1 MAEAEL
7 KNNYLSLYA
16 QNADWKE
23 RVLKDDCEIVKYQN
37 DSSVRIWYNEQSESY
52 APHWHTA
59 MEVIMP
65 VENYYDVITASN
77 SYHIEPGEILVIPS
91 GEMHQLIAPESGIRF
106 IFLFDLSVITKLRG
120 FTAIQTQMTTCIYI
134 NKTSFPQIYDDFYQ
148 LFVPIRNEY
157 FSLNELRELAIYSH
171 LLNFFIL
178 YGKNHLNNVQLFPNV
193 RIYKQQEYLQKFND
207 VLDYID
213 AHYTEDLTLDAV
225 ASYSGFSKYHFTRL
239 FKQYANTTFYDY
251 LSCKRIKVAEQLLTE
266 PELSITEIAFR
277 SGFSSIS
284 TFNRIF
290 RQQKSCTPSEY
301 RSYYCKMQP

>member
-120 FTAIQTQMTTCIYI
+120 FTAIQTQMTTCIY
-134 NKTSFPQIYDDFYQ
+134 
-148 LFVPIRNEY
+148 L
-157 FSLNELRELAIYSH
+157 SLIH
-171 LLNFFIL
+171 I
-178 YGKNHLNNVQLFPNV
+178 
-193 RIYKQQEYLQKFND
+193 
-207 VLDYID
+207 
-213 AHYTEDLTLDAV
+213 
-225 ASYSGFSKYHFTRL
+225 
-239 FKQYANTTFYDY
+239 
-251 LSCKRIKVAEQLLTE
+251 
-266 PELSITEIAFR
+266 
-277 SGFSSIS
+277 
-284 TFNRIF
+284 
-290 RQQKSCTPSEY
+290 
-301 RSYYCKMQP
+301 